1 MTLLRRGQGLLV
13 LLALPLA
20 WQALVMSGAA
30 SQQQLSSPS
39 QIIDAAIEEFSD
51 GDLATDV
58 LLTARRVV
66 IGFLIAAAF
75 GVPAGFVLGR
85 SPLLHAAFEPLI
97 EFLRPMPVIAV
108 LPIAVLVL
116 GLGDRMIWAVIAF
129 ASGWI
134 VLLHT
139 MDGVR
144 SVDPRLIETGR
155 VFHVYPIRQFFT
167 IVLPAAA
174 PHIFTGLRV
183 AFGIA
188 VIVAVV
194 VELVAGFGGGLG
206 DFIGVSRGALRI
218 PDVYAGIV
226 LVSVLGYLIGQLLAA
241 VEHRLMAWH
250 RGFKEQARRGSP
262 VG

>member
-1 MTLLRRGQGLLV
+1 MNLLRRGSGVLV
-13 LLALPLA
+13 LLTIVLT
-20 WQALVMSGAA
+20 WQAVVVLGFV
-30 SQQQLSSPS
+30 SQQELSSPS
-39 QIIDAAIEEFSD
+39 QIMMAAIEQFSD
-51 GDLATDV
+51 GDLASD
-58 LLTARRVV
+58 LLATARRVAV
-66 IGFLIAAAF
+66 GFLLAAAF

-85 SPLLHAAFEPLI
+85 SALLHAAFEPII

-144 SVDPRLIETGR
+144 SVDPLLIETGR
-155 VFHVYPIRQFFT
+155 VFHVYPMRQFFT

-206 DFIGVSRGALRI
+206 NFIGISRGALLI

-226 LVSVLGYLIGQLLAA
+226 LVAIVGYLMGQALAA

-250 RGFKEQARRGSP
+250 RGFKAQARQGSS
-262 VG
+262 VR